1 MFMLNDY
8 SCIYFMPGEKRN
20 IFVDMDGVLATWN
33 PNAPLEEVACPGYFS
48 SLPAEENVIKAVN
61 MLSTN
66 ESMAVYLLAAVFADG
81 HSIIEKQA
89 WLDKHGVNIPI
100 SRRFFLPY
108 GSDKSS
114 FIRERTGSSNKDILI
129 DDFSKNLHS
138 WHGIGIKMYN
148 QCNGTKGTWRGY
160 CVKNTM
166 PPDILY
172 NQLYGIILTA
182 T

>member
-1 MFMLNDY
+1 MFLINDY
-8 SCIYFMPGEKRN
+8 SGINFMPKEKRKFF
-20 IFVDMDGVLATWN
+20 IDMDGVLATWN
-33 PNAPLEEVACPGYFS
+33 PHASLEEVARPGYFS
-48 SLPAEENVIKAVN
+48 SLPAEQNVIKAVN
-61 MLSTN
+61 MLSSKEN
-66 ESMAVYLLAAVFADG
+66 IVIYLLAAVFVDS
-81 HSIIEKQA
+81 HSIFEKQI
-89 WLDKHGVNIPI
+89 WLDENGVNIPT

-108 GSDKSS
+108 GMDKSS
-114 FIRERTGSSNKDILI
+114 FIREKTGSNKKDILL

-138 WHGIGIKMYN
+138 WHGIGVKMYN
-148 QCNGTKGTWRGY
+148 QCNGTKGTWNGY

>member
-1 MFMLNDY
+1 MFILNDY
-8 SCIYFMPGEKRN
+8 NSINAMPREKRN
-20 IFVDMDGVLATWN
+20 IFIDMDGVLATWN
-33 PNAPLEEVACPGYFS
+33 PNASLEEVARQGYFL
-48 SLPAEENVIKAVN
+48 SLPAEKNVIKAVN
-61 MLSTN
+61 MLSAN
-66 ESMAVYLLAAVFADG
+66 ADLSLYLLAAVFVND
-81 HSIIEKQA
+81 HSIIEKQV
-89 WLDKHGVNIPI
+89 WLDKHGVNIPV

-108 GSDKSS
+108 GIDKSS
-114 FIRERTGSSNKDILI
+114 FIKEKTGSNKKDILL
-129 DDFSKNLHS
+129 DDFSQNLHS

-148 QCNGTKGTWRGY
+148 QCNGTKGTWNGY